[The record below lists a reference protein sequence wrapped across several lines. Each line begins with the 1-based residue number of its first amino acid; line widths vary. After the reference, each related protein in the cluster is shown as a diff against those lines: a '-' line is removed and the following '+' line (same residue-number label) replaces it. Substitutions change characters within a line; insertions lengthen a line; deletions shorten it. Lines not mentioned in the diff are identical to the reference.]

1 MNGHLTVAAQGVEP
15 SLGIKLTI
23 NSGSGS
29 GSSFEVSKFRVR
41 IKVAKVP
48 NPCNPDPTG
57 TN

>member
-29 GSSFEVSKFRVR
+29 GSSFEVSKFR